1 MCNWIVRA
9 LTSPMHYAIGGCKS
23 ECATEDGDDEVGPG
37 YNK

>member
-9 LTSPMHYAIGGCKS
+9 LISPMHYAIGGFLSK
-23 ECATEDGDDEVGPG
+23 CAIKDGDEVGPG